1 MRPNDNGFVV
11 VEAEKTETQCIL
23 EDFAVTDYLALRG
36 ELLLWMLMEKKDPL
50 FADKIAGVMRNFSDE
65 PFGRL
70 QLILLTHILYSH
82 YHLRLPN
89 FEDMK
94 FAQLKKVF
102 SETES
107 LQAAMIAA
115 EVVRDIPIGSS
126 DMYLKNVANA
136 SYFAL
141 LGDVNRALNPA
152 IPKQASVADLF
163 ELIRRGTSDA
173 VSNLHY
179 DAGRLLALLLTGF
192 QDQCHKKNEEVGRYL
207 ARQLFPPPKLIT
219 TGPDKDSRSQHA
231 P

>member
-23 EDFAVTDYLALRG
+23 EDFAVTDYPALRG

-70 QLILLTHILYSH
+70 QLILLTHILHSH

-89 FEDMK
+89 LEDMK

-107 LQAAMIAA
+107 LQAAMLAA
-115 EVVRDIPIGSS
+115 EVFRDIHIENS

-152 IPKQASVADLF
+152 IPSQASVADLF
-163 ELIRRGTSDA
+163 ELVRRETSDT
-173 VSNLHY
+173 VSNLRY
-179 DAGRLLALLLTGF
+179 DAGRLLAQLLAGF
-192 QDQCHKKNEEVGRYL
+192 QDQYYKKNEEAGRYL
-207 ARQLFPPPKLIT
+207 ARQLFPMPKLIT
-219 TGPDKDSRSQHA
+219 TGPHRDSRNRPGS
-231 P
+231 